1 MEPAD
6 LLRLRQIWLT
16 SLSPDGQHVA
26 IIAGRDPSIR
36 SPYMPHGTRSEFSLQ
51 CDVWVAPIAGG
62 PAINVT
68 QGDRNAGTSWLL
80 QWSPKGT
87 RLAALTTQGST
98 DRVRVLIWTVGA
110 RQGVVLPEEPVY
122 TETRARRSG
131 NGETGPVAWLNEDEL
146 LFVAVDPGH
155 DATTMQLAPDAWR
168 RSLAGAE
175 VTSSVLET
183 GLARSHS
190 EKHWS
195 KLKKLHVPTGTTITL
210 ATVPPEYQRQTS
222 LGLEVSPTGRH
233 VAVVGDIGPNAIPP
247 EVAMSADNERRKR
260 IGIVTV
266 EGRGSEAVID
276 WVPGVAG
283 PRDVTVRWSPDGSRL
298 CVFGKVLPD
307 AFAANDP
314 ATPATA
320 LFVIGPDR
328 RVAPVPLNGRRASAA
343 EWADAGRLLV
353 LARGESK
360 GDSRDAASRQDWW
373 LVRVDGSGMENLT
386 HSMESTPASVVRL
399 ADGRYAGLARGA
411 LVTIS
416 PNGVQTLTGADIKPR
431 SIAWPR
437 TGGTA
442 VSNSLFVQAEGD
454 ERWFRADV
462 DGGQIRTRAFAR
474 PGPETRFAG
483 YHRSPEGAAVAV
495 FTGATNTGSFLWA
508 VPDDGPAKPI
518 FTTNEF
524 LAEIESGERRLIE
537 YRNSDGELLKG
548 ALLLPPGYKEGTKIP
563 MMVWVYGGTRVT
575 STSVLQGK
583 SSTAIFNDEL
593 LAARGIA
600 VLQPSV
606 PMSPN
611 GSAVAEP
618 MSEIAK
624 SVLPAVDRVIEMGI
638 ADPQRIGVGGNSYGG
653 YATYALLTQTS
664 RFRAAIAADGDSN
677 LFTSYTALS
686 GADQYLDSAAEARE
700 GIWWAEASQ
709 GRMGATPWRD
719 PLRYMRNSPFFA
731 LDRINTPLLILHC
744 DLDYVPIAHA
754 EQMFVGLD
762 RLGKTARFVRYFGEK
777 HGTYSPAN
785 LQDLW
790 RQIYRWLDEFLLP
803 VETPKSAATFK

>member
-26 IIAGRDPSIR
+26 IIAGRDRSIR
-36 SPYMPHGTRSEFSLQ
+36 SPYMPHGTGSEFSLQ
-51 CDVWVAPIAGG
+51 CDVWVAQVSGG

-68 QGDRNAGTSWLL
+68 QGDRNGGTSWRL

-98 DRVRVLIWTVGA
+98 DRVRILIWTVGA
-110 RQGVVLPEEPVY
+110 KKGIVLPEEPVY
-122 TETRARRSG
+122 TDTRARRSG
-131 NGETGPVAWLNEDEL
+131 SAETGPVAWLNEDEL

-168 RSLAGAE
+168 RSLLGAE

-195 KLKKLHVPTGTTITL
+195 KLKKLHVPTGRTVTL

-247 EVAMSADNERRKR
+247 DATMSADNERRKR
-260 IGIVTV
+260 IGIVAV
-266 EGRGSEAVID
+266 EGGGSEAMID
-276 WVPGVAG
+276 WASGVAG
-283 PRDVTVRWSPDGSRL
+283 PRDATVRWSPDGSRL
-298 CVFGKVLPD
+298 CVFGKALPD
-307 AFAANDP
+307 ASAANDP
-314 ATPATA
+314 ATPATT
-320 LFVIGPDR
+320 LFVIGLDGQ
-328 RVAPVPLNGRRASAA
+328 VAPAPLNGRRVSTA

-353 LARGESK
+353 LARGE
-360 GDSRDAASRQDWW
+360 GEPRNVASRQDWW
-373 LVRVDGSGMENLT
+373 LFKVDGSGMENLT
-386 HSMESTPASVVRL
+386 KSMESTPPSLVKL
-399 ADGRYAGLARGA
+399 ADGRYVGLARGA
-411 LVTIS
+411 LVTIAA
-416 PNGVQTLTGADIKPR
+416 NGVQTLTGAGTKLRGIT
-431 SIAWPR
+431 WPR

-442 VSNSLFVQAEGD
+442 VSNSLIVQTEGD

-462 DGGQIRTRAFAR
+462 DGGQLRIRAFEL
-474 PGPETRFAG
+474 PGPEARFAG
-483 YHRSPEGAAVAV
+483 YHRAPEGAAVAV

-508 VPDDGPAKPI
+508 ARDGESAKRI

-524 LAEIESGERRLIE
+524 VAEIESGERRLIE

-563 MMVWVYGGTRVT
+563 MMVWVYGGATVT

-583 SSTAIFNDEL
+583 NSSAIFNDEL
-593 LAARGIA
+593 LAAKGIA

-653 YATYALLTQTS
+653 YATYALLTQTK

-677 LFTSYTALS
+677 LFTSYTAFS
-686 GADQYLDSAAEARE
+686 GADQYLDSAAEPRE

-731 LDRINTPLLILHC
+731 LDRISTPLLILHC

-790 RQIYRWLDEFLLP
+790 RQVYRWLDEFLLT
-803 VETPKSAATFK
+803 VEAPKSAAIPQ